1 MSRRII
7 TKKLDT
13 TGTQVDTY
21 FDRVIKYIPAEIIA
35 AWTAAIGLVNSD
47 PEAPKNTLLWGL
59 FVIFLLLTAAWT
71 LKQTTEKN
79 KPPAL
84 TQTAISTGSFAVW
97 VFALG
102 DPFVTLAFY
111 RPWYGSLALILY
123 TLVVA
128 LINPPE
134 EQELT

>member
-7 TKKLDT
+7 TKTLNT

-21 FDRVIKYIPAEIIA
+21 FDRVIKYIPADIIA
-35 AWTAAIGLVNSD
+35 GWTTATGLLHSD
-47 PEAPKNTLLWGL
+47 PEAPKNTLLWVL
-59 FVIFLLLTAAWT
+59 FVIFILLTTAWT
-71 LKQTTEKN
+71 LRQTTEKN

-102 DPFVTLAFY
+102 GPFVTLAFY
-111 RPWYGSLALILY
+111 RPLYGSLVLILY
-123 TLVVA
+123 TLIVS

-134 EQELT
+134 DQ